1 MRRNYSG
8 AWILLSTILGSSM
21 AFIDLT
27 AVNVSL
33 PVIQEDLG
41 ASITQLQWVIEAYAL
56 FLAAL
61 LLVGGTLGDRFGRR
75 RAFIWGIGLF
85 MASSIWVGLA
95 PDLTQVIIARA
106 LQGVGAAIFVP

>member
-1 MRRNYSG
+1 MRRDYSG
-8 AWILLSTILGSSM
+8 AWILLATILGSSM

-61 LLVGGTLGDRFGRR
+61 LLVGGARR
-75 RAFIWGIGLF
+75 PGAT
-85 MASSIWVGLA
+85 
-95 PDLTQVIIARA
+95 PQ
-106 LQGVGAAIFVP
+106 QGQRGGGGKA